1 MSQPP
6 DDFEQLYK
14 EWVPRLFRFFRGK
27 GFSVEDSKDLT
38 QDVLLRV
45 FSNINTFRGSSFGRW
60 VFAIA
65 VNTFRNEVRRRHT
78 GSREAQEDSLEEIL
92 EENPG
97 SLADHQGIG
106 SSPQPDAL
114 DGIVERER
122 VNALQKVISKMPHQ
136 MQMCCHLRYSRGMKY
151 REIAVL
157 MKISIGA
164 VKAHLHQARQRLKE
178 ELGIEL
184 EPEPGS

>member
-14 EWVPRLFRFFRGK
+14 EWYPRLVRFFRGK

-38 QDVLLRV
+38 QEVLLRV
-45 FSNINTFRGSSFGRW
+45 FSNINTFRGQSFGRW
-60 VFAIA
+60 VFTIA
-65 VNTFRNEVRRRHT
+65 VNVFKNEVRRLHA
-78 GSREAQEDSLEEIL
+78 SRRDAKEDSLEEIL
-92 EENPG
+92 ERNPG
-97 SLADHQGIG
+97 SLASQQGIG
-106 SSPQPDAL
+106 SSLQSDAL
-114 DGIVERER
+114 GGIVERER
-122 VNALQKVISKMPHQ
+122 VNAIRKAIYKMPHQ
-136 MQMCCHLRYSRGMKY
+136 MKMCCYLRYLRGKKY

-184 EPEPGS
+184 EPELES